1 MIAAAAWDAAAWA
14 IRGAGVAVVAALVG
28 TGGAGGG
35 GARAVLEWSGAVA
48 CGRSARGGG
57 EGCAWVGDGG
67 VQASAGVAAAA

>member
-1 MIAAAAWDAAAWA
+1 MGDTWC
-14 IRGAGVAVVAALVG
+14 RSSSGGGAQVARAALVG

>member
-1 MIAAAAWDAAAWA
+1 MGDTWCRSNSGGGAQAA
-14 IRGAGVAVVAALVG
+14 RAALVG

-48 CGRSARGGG
+48 CGRSVSGGG
-57 EGCAWVGDGG
+57 VGCALVGDGG